1 MKYTRGPVINYK
13 SVLLF
18 LAIFCAVSTNAQ
30 SDSHSFLNINTGNAD
45 HESTSSNNSYVE
57 TSAPHQC
64 SGGCCKKMYKFFY
77 GEGGTSNLYYKMPG
91 GKRTT
96 HGPTEAIGAQLAY
109 KLKTKEDYRH
119 LLVSAGVELRNLNNV
134 NTISVPKYGLVND
147 NVHLFYAGIPVMI
160 QYISTKHSPGAKN
173 DINLYAQAGM
183 SFDYKFFMYAHR
195 RDNKK
200 TWEDKKES
208 YNPLLLQPFASVG
221 ISYTA
226 KRNIFILGP
235 FLAYNV
241 NDINA
246 LSAITG
252 HFTSYGI
259 RLSALML
266 K

>member
-1 MKYTRGPVINYK
+1 MRYSDRSVIYYK
-13 SVLLF
+13 TIFLF
-18 LAIFCAVSTNAQ
+18 LALFCSASSYAQ
-30 SDSHSFLNINTGNAD
+30 TDTHSFLNINTGNAD
-45 HESTSSNNSYVE
+45 HESVSANNGYVE
-57 TSAPHQC
+57 TSATHGCQ
-64 SGGCCKKMYKFFY
+64 GACCKRFYKFACI
-77 GEGGTSNLYYKMPG
+77 EGGTSNLYYKMPG

-96 HGPTEAIGAQLAY
+96 HGPTEAASAQLAY
-109 KLKTKEDYRH
+109 KFNTKKDYRH
-119 LLVSAGVELRNLNNV
+119 LLVCAGVELRNINNV
-134 NTISVPKYGLVND
+134 YTSSVVKYGLVND
-147 NVHLFYAGIPVMI
+147 NVHIYYAGIPVMF

-183 SFDYKFFMYAHR
+183 SFDYKIFMYTHR
-195 RDNKK
+195 RDHKS
-200 TWEDKKES
+200 TWEDKKDS

-226 KRNIFILGP
+226 KKNVFLLGP

-241 NDINA
+241 NDISS
-246 LSAITG
+246 LGAITG